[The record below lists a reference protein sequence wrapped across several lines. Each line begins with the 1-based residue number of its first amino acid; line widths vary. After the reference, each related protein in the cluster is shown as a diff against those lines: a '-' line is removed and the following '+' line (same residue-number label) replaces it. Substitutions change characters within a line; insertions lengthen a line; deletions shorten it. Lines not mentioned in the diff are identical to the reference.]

1 MSRSVRLSGARLTS
15 VMEVRCRLGEDEFTL
30 AMSRQA
36 AAGLTSWLEAA
47 PPGGRLNLR

>member
-1 MSRSVRLSGARLTS
+1 
-15 VMEVRCRLGEDEFTL
+15 MEVHCRLGVDEFTL